1 MSEER
6 HEKRHLEAPS
16 SARAAESAP
25 TMKPQDVGPRAR
37 KFQDPRAA
45 IEALVSWDELGDEEL
60 RELEADPHLAPRLEL
75 LREAESWLVGGGAA
89 RGACPPAEQLY
100 DFGRGPGYQPLA
112 AEVRQRL
119 ERHLAGCGECRATL
133 RSLEEAPPSPLELEP
148 APARVPS
155 PRRREP
161 AVPARIVELAHVR
174 RRKRVQRWAVAA
186 AASLVGGL
194 SLWLLYDGRSSEY
207 RLPGA
212 PLLRGES
219 ELALHYPRGPVLS
232 AQDKLPSIA
241 LPLRFELA
249 EVAGAEQY
257 RIELLRHAGGAFDAG
272 TKVGELSGAREA
284 LVLHERLAL
293 GSYTWR
299 AYARVHGLEH
309 ELGARDFEVVDDAAL
324 LERLAQAAGADELAR
339 TCERVRILHE
349 AGDWTDARELARTL
363 PFSTER
369 ERYLDQTPG
378 R

>member
-1 MSEER
+1 MSDAR
-6 HEKRHLEAPS
+6 QEKRHFEPPS
-16 SARAAESAP
+16 GPRPAESAP

-45 IEALVSWDELGDEEL
+45 IEALVSWDELGADELCEI
-60 RELEADPHLAPRLEL
+60 EADPHLAPRLEL
-75 LREAESWLVGGGAA
+75 LREAEAWLARGGAA
-89 RGACPPAEQLY
+89 ARACPPAEELY
-100 DFGRGPGYQPLA
+100 DFGRGPGYQPLGPQA
-112 AEVRQRL
+112 RQRL
-119 ERHLAGCGECRATL
+119 EQHLAGCEECRATL

-148 APARVPS
+148 APLRVPS

-161 AVPARIVELAHVR
+161 AVPATIVELAHVR
-174 RRKRVQRWAVAA
+174 RRRRVQRWAVAA

-194 SLWLLYDGRSSEY
+194 SLWLLYDGRGNEF

-212 PLLRGES
+212 PLLRGEG

-241 LPLRFELA
+241 LPLRFELRAVPEA
-249 EVAGAEQY
+249 EGY
-257 RIELLRHAGGAFDAG
+257 RVEILRHAGGAFDAG
-272 TKVGELSGAREA
+272 TKVGELRGAREA
-284 LVLHERLAL
+284 LVLNERLAL

-299 AYARVHGLEH
+299 AYATVHGLER

-339 TCERVRILHE
+339 TYERVRILHE

-363 PFSTER
+363 PSSTER
-369 ERYLDQTPG
+369 DRYLEETPG